1 MKWTGLNELREK
13 YLSFFEEKG
22 HLRLPSFPLVPIND
36 NSLFLINSGMAPMKK
51 FFTGEITPPR
61 NRVTTCQKCI
71 RTPDIENVGK
81 TARHGTFFEMLGNF
95 SFGDYFKNEATAW
108 AWEFFTEVLKM
119 PRELLY
125 VSVYLEDDEAY
136 DIWTQKIGV
145 DPSHMVR
152 MGKEDNFW
160 EHGTGPCGPCSE
172 IYFDRGPEKGCGS
185 PDCKVGCECDRFVEV
200 WNLVFSQFNS
210 DGEGNYAELDNK
222 NIDTGM
228 GLERLACVMQGVDN
242 LFEVDTMQK
251 IMKHISDIAGVEYKK
266 DDKNDV
272 SLRVITDHIRSTAF
286 MIADGVI
293 PSNEGRGYVL
303 RRLLRRAARHGRL
316 LGINEPFLYK
326 VVDTVAQENKTA
338 YPELLEKVAYIK
350 KMVKSE
356 EDSFAKTIGKGFELL
371 NQIIDKMES
380 KELGGTFS
388 GEDAFKLYDTY
399 GFPIDLT
406 KEIISEHN
414 LTVDE
419 NTFVSLMEEQRVRAR
434 NARATGDAFGGEGE
448 AALAFLQDE
457 KTEFLGYEQL
467 ANDAKILGIVYE
479 GERVETAISPQHN
492 VIIITDK
499 TSFYAESGGQVAD
512 KGIIKTDSFSAT
524 VFDVKKSASGNLIL
538 HFCNITAGQINEG
551 DSVALEVTTAVR
563 RAIARNHTCA
573 HLLQA
578 ALIKVLGDHVHQAG
592 QLVNAQRL
600 RFDFSHFEALT
611 PSQLAEIETIVN
623 RVILSGIEVERYETD
638 IKTAKESGAMALFGE
653 KYGEIVRVC
662 KVGDF
667 STELCGGTHVDNT
680 SKIGLFKILSESS
693 VAAGVRR
700 IEAVTGYGVLEMV
713 DKLTDTITKAAEVL
727 KAGNPLELINKSISL
742 MEEIK
747 EKNSEIDAL
756 NQKLADSKVEGL
768 FDNIQ
773 EACGTPYITAMLSGT
788 KSDSLRVIGEKI
800 RDKAPNCVAL
810 LVGIDN
816 GRGTF
821 VCACGENAV
830 KKGLHAGKL
839 ASKAAAMTGGKGGGR
854 PDLAMAGVGD
864 THKIDEALL
873 ALPEFIKEMLG
884 E

>member
-13 YLSFFEEKG
+13 YLAFFEQKG

-51 FFTGEITPPR
+51 YFTGEITPPR

-108 AWEFFTEVLKM
+108 AWEFFTEVCEM
-119 PRELLY
+119 PKELLY
-125 VSVYLEDDEAY
+125 ISIYLEDDEAY
-136 DIWTQKIGV
+136 DIWTKKVGI

-200 WNLVFSQFNS
+200 WNLVFSQFDS
-210 DGEGNYAELDNK
+210 DGNGNYAELASK

-251 IMKHISDIAGVEYKK
+251 IMKHISDIAGVTYGE
-266 DDKNDV
+266 DAKNDV
-272 SLRVITDHIRSTAF
+272 SLRVITDHIRSTTF

-316 LGINEPFLYK
+316 LGIEKPFLTD
-326 VVDTVAQENKTA
+326 VVDTVATENAKA
-338 YPELLEKVAYIK
+338 YPELLEKSAYIK

-371 NQIIDKMES
+371 NQIVDSMDRVNK
-380 KELGGTFS
+380 TFS
-388 GEDAFKLYDTY
+388 GDDAFKLYDTY
-399 GFPIDLT
+399 GFPLDLT
-406 KEIISEHN
+406 KEIIAEN
-414 LTVDE
+414 GLTVDE
-419 NTFVSLMEEQRVRAR
+419 AGFKVLMEEQRVRAR
-434 NARATGDAFGGEGE
+434 NARATGDAFGGAGE
-448 AALAFLQDE
+448 DAFAFLQGQ
-457 KTEFLGYEQL
+457 TSEFTGYEKL
-467 ANDAKILGIVYE
+467 SDTSKVLGIIYE
-479 GERVETAISPQHN
+479 NEREETAISPQQ
-492 VIIITDK
+492 VIIITK
-499 TSFYAESGGQVAD
+499 STPFYAESGGQVAD
-512 KGIIKTDSFSAT
+512 TGVMKTASCL
-524 VFDVKKSASGNLIL
+524 VKVNGVKKSASGELIL
-538 HFCNITAGQINEG
+538 HFCDMLSGELNEG
-551 DSVALEVTTAVR
+551 DEVLLEVTTDIR
-563 RAIARNHTCA
+563 RSTAANHTCA

-578 ALIKVLGDHVHQAG
+578 ALREVLGDHVHQAG
-592 QLVNAQRL
+592 QLVNSEHL
-600 RFDFSHFEALT
+600 RFDFSHFEAVT
-611 PSQLAEIETIVN
+611 PAQLAEIEAIVN
-623 RVILSGIEVERYETD
+623 RVILDGVDVNRYETD
-638 IKTAKESGAMALFGE
+638 IDSAKKDGATALFGE
-653 KYGEIVRVC
+653 KYGNIVRVC
-662 KVGDF
+662 KVSDF
-667 STELCGGTHVDNT
+667 SMELCGGTHIDNT
-680 SKIGLFKILSESS
+680 AKIGLFKIISESS

-700 IEAVTGYGVLEMV
+700 IEAVTGQGVLALV
-713 DKLTDTITKAAEVL
+713 NKLNETVQKAADTL
-727 KAGNPLELINKSISL
+727 KAGNPLELLNKCSSVMDEL
-742 MEEIK
+742 K
-747 EKNSEIDAL
+747 GKSSEIDTL
-756 NQKLADSKVEGL
+756 TQKLADTKVDGL
-768 FDNIQ
+768 FDNVQ
-773 EACGTPYITAMLSGT
+773 EVDGTPYITAMLSGT
-788 KSDSLRVIGEKI
+788 RAESLRVIGEKI

-810 LVGIDN
+810 LVGLDN

-830 KKGLHAGKL
+830 KKGLQAGKL
-839 ASKAAAMTGGKGGGR
+839 VSKAAAMTGGKGGGR

-864 THKIDEALL
+864 THKIDETLL
-873 ALPEFIKEMLG
+873 ELPSFIKEALG
-884 E
+884 K